1 MSFRRRLR
9 IAVLVLLACSAPSQG
24 GESADPP
31 QLVVGRMLYL
41 RYCAACHGR
50 DGRGGGPVS
59 PAIAQPIPDL
69 TDIAARNDGMF
80 PFLAVAAAIDGTR
93 EVRAHGVSEMP
104 VWGHVLAP
112 GSTATAE
119 EETAARAEIVL
130 LTEFLRS
137 MQRR

>member
-1 MSFRRRLR
+1 VR
-9 IAVLVLLACSAPSQG
+9 IAAVLLVAWTALSEGAENG
-24 GESADPP
+24 DPA
-31 QLVVGRMLYL
+31 QLVVGRTLYL

-50 DGRGGGPVS
+50 DGRGGGSVA

-69 TDIAARNDGMF
+69 TDIATRNGGTF

-104 VWGHVLAP
+104 VWGHILAP
-112 GSTATAE
+112 GSTPSAE

-130 LTEFLRS
+130 LTAFLRS
-137 MQRR
+137 TQRR

>member
-1 MSFRRRLR
+1 MAFRRWSC
-9 IAVLVLLACSAPSQG
+9 IAAVLLLAWTAPSEG
-24 GESADPP
+24 GENADSA
-31 QLVVGRMLYL
+31 QLAIGRTLYF

-50 DGRGGGPVS
+50 DGRGDGPVS

-69 TDIAARNDGMF
+69 TAIAARNDGIF

-93 EVRAHGVSEMP
+93 EVGAHGVSEMP
-104 VWGHVLAP
+104 VWGRVLAP
-112 GSTATAE
+112 GATPTAE

-137 MQRR
+137 IQRR

>member
-1 MSFRRRLR
+1 MAFRRHVC
-9 IAVLVLLACSAPSQG
+9 IAAVLLLAWTARSDG
-24 GESADPP
+24 GEDANPP
-31 QLVVGRMLYL
+31 PLATGRTLYL

-69 TDIAARNDGMF
+69 TDIATRNDGAF
-80 PFLAVAAAIDGTR
+80 PFLAVAAAIDGTT

-112 GSTATAE
+112 GETPNAQ

-137 MQRR
+137 IQRR